1 MKKYI
6 YSIMA
11 VAAVLASCTKVK
23 TDSTTSGALNSEDS
37 TASIT
42 TINVSTN
49 ATSKA
54 YVSTEDNTR
63 VLWEDGDN
71 ICAFCYGKA
80 SNGNYADFPVSFSLY
95 EGAGQESGTFK
106 MVEDPRIS
114 LVTII
119 YTIVYPE
126 TAFIMPL
133 GSHGVYDRLVL
144 NIPTVQKA
152 RKGSFDKDAAIM
164 YDISY
169 AGNIDDLHL
178 KYAVNFLKITLTE
191 SVNSVII
198 EADEPLSGKIEISNI
213 VISPYYEGAVNHVE
227 LKAEDGGLIEPGV
240 YYIAVRPCD
249 IHNPTVTFRY
259 PHSIKI
265 KKSKGTLSFAAGKN
279 VKPISVDWTKGD
291 VTGAVQLWAGG
302 PFWSIKNI
310 GAANEYD
317 PGYYFSWGNTTGY
330 VRNAAN
336 DGWVVAP
343 GYSGAGS
350 SLNGGFTNEN
360 YYITNGYRITRNLQ
374 TNASEDAAVAAWGS
388 GWRIPT
394 QAEAEGFIDKVSV
407 MPSSDSKYYT
417 LTGKGD
423 YSGDYI
429 IVPVTHYGMDDV
441 IMDTFDASMLWT
453 CTFSQDQLG
462 NHMPYSLFTY
472 NRNGLKSKVEPD
484 LASYGMNIRPVY
496 VAPNL

>member
-1 MKKYI
+1 
-6 YSIMA
+6 MA

-49 ATSKA
+49 TASKA

-80 SNGNYADFPVSFSLY
+80 SNGNYGDFPVRFSLY

-106 MVEDPRIS
+106 MVEDPKIS
-114 LVTII
+114 LVTRI
-119 YTIVYPE
+119 YSIVYPE
-126 TAFIMPL
+126 TAFVTLL
-133 GSHGVYDRLVL
+133 GSYAGYDRLVL

-198 EADEPLSGKIEISNI
+198 EADEPLSGKIEISNN
-213 VISPYYEGAVNHVE
+213 VISPYYEGTANHVE

-249 IHNPTVTFRY
+249 IHNPTVTFRT

-291 VTGAVQLWAGG
+291 VTSAVQLWAGG
-302 PFWSIKNI
+302 PLWSIKNI

-330 VRNAAN
+330 VY
-336 DGWVVAP
+336 DSTLSKWKVAP
-343 GYSGAGS
+343 GYPNAGTIWD
-350 SLNGGFTNEN
+350 GGFNWSH
-360 YYITNGYRITRNLQ
+360 YYGSHGQSLQ
-374 TNASEDAAVAAWGS
+374 RDLQANASDDAAVAAWGS
-388 GWRIPT
+388 DWRMPT
-394 QAEAEGFIDKVSV
+394 KSEVDGFNGNVT
-407 MPSSDSKYYT
+407 PTLSSDEKYIKVN
-417 LTGKGD
+417 GKGD
-423 YSGDYI
+423 YLNDYI
-429 IVPVTHYGMDDV
+429 ILPIGGSGFEDTNGETH
-441 IMDTFDASMLWT
+441 AHWSWT
-453 CTFSQDQLG
+453 STYFQRKED
-462 NHMPYSLFTY
+462 NNKVYSLLAARKNPNPHSATSA
-472 NRNGLKSKVEPD
+472 NGM
-484 LASYGMNIRPVY
+484 YGMNIRPVY

>member
-1 MKKYI
+1 
-6 YSIMA
+6 MA
-11 VAAVLASCTKVK
+11 VAAVLASCTKAK
-23 TDSTTSGALNSEDS
+23 TDSTTSGSLNSEDS

-42 TINVSTN
+42 TIKVSTN

-71 ICAFCYGKA
+71 ICAFCFGIA
-80 SNGNYADFPVSFSLY
+80 SNGNYADFPVSFSLD

-114 LVTII
+114 LVTRI

-133 GSHGVYDRLVL
+133 GSHGGYDRLVL

-198 EADEPLSGKIEISNI
+198 EADEPLSGKIEISNN
-213 VISPYYEGAVNHVE
+213 VISPYYEGTANHVE
-227 LKAEDGGLIEPGV
+227 LKAENGGLIEPGV

-249 IHNPTVTFRY
+249 IHNPTVTFRT
-259 PHSIKI
+259 PHSIRI
-265 KKSKGTLSFAAGKN
+265 KKSKGTLSFSEGKN

-302 PFWSIKNI
+302 PYWSIKNI
-310 GAANEYD
+310 GAADEYD

-330 VRNAAN
+330 VRNSAG
-336 DGWVVAP
+336 DRWVVAP
-343 GYSGAGS
+343 GYSGAGNV
-350 SLNGGFTNEN
+350 LNGGFTNGN
-360 YYITNGYRITRNLQ
+360 YYITNGYKITRDLQ
-374 TNASEDAAVAAWGS
+374 ANETEDAAVAAWGS
-388 GWRIPT
+388 DWRIPT
-394 QAEAEGFIDKVSV
+394 YEDAEGFNNNTTSTKSLDET
-407 MPSSDSKYYT
+407 YYRV
-417 LTGKGD
+417 TGKGD
-423 YSGDYI
+423 YAGDYI
-429 IVPVTHYGMDDV
+429 IIPSLGDGLDDDLINKGIISLWTTRYSSDHYGNHEPYH
-441 IMDTFDASMLWT
+441 IIASERNTIPHLT
-453 CTFSQDQLG
+453 
-462 NHMPYSLFTY
+462 NEVVASL
-472 NRNGLKSKVEPD
+472 
-484 LASYGMNIRPVY
+484 GMNIRPVY
-496 VAPNL
+496 CRP

>member
-1 MKKYI
+1 
-6 YSIMA
+6 MA

-23 TDSTTSGALNSEDS
+23 TDSTTSGSLNSEDS

-42 TINVSTN
+42 TIKVSTN

-80 SNGNYADFPVSFSLY
+80 SNGNYGDFPVSFSLE

-198 EADEPLSGKIEISNI
+198 EADEPLSGEIEISNN
-213 VISPYYEGAVNHVE
+213 VISPYYEGTANHVE

-249 IHNPTVTFRY
+249 IHNPTVTFRT

-265 KKSKGTLSFAAGKN
+265 KKSKGTLSFAEGKN

-302 PFWSIKNI
+302 PYWSIKNI
-310 GAANEYD
+310 GAADEYD

-330 VRNAAN
+330 VRNSAG
-336 DGWVVAP
+336 DRWVVAP
-343 GYSGAGS
+343 EYSGAGNS
-350 SLNGGFTNEN
+350 YDFSYSDYGRSAGFN
-360 YYITNGYRITRNLQ
+360 IKRNLQ
-374 TNASEDAAVAAWGS
+374 NNATEDAAVAAWGS
-388 GWRIPT
+388 DWRMPT
-394 QAEAEGFIDKVSV
+394 KEEVDGFENKVTATV
-407 MPSSDSKYYT
+407 SSDKAYIKVN
-417 LTGKGD
+417 GKGE
-423 YSGDYI
+423 YLNDYI
-429 IVPVTHYGMDDV
+429 ILPWGGYGYDG
-441 IMDTFDASMLWT
+441 IITASHLACLMWT
-453 CTFSQDQLG
+453 STYG
-462 NHMPYSLFTY
+462 VKNNNKRPYTILSLETNILPHSANTTAAHF
-472 NRNGLKSKVEPD
+472 GI
-484 LASYGMNIRPVY
+484 NIRPVC
-496 VAPNL
+496 VSPNL

>member
-49 ATSKA
+49 TASKA
-54 YVSTEDNTR
+54 YVSAEDNTR

-80 SNGNYADFPVSFSLY
+80 SNGNYGDFPVRFSLY

-106 MVEDPRIS
+106 MVEDPKIS
-114 LVTII
+114 LVTRI
-119 YTIVYPE
+119 YSIVYPE
-126 TAFIMPL
+126 TAFVTLL
-133 GSHGVYDRLVL
+133 GSYAGYDRLVL

-198 EADEPLSGKIEISNI
+198 EADEPLSGKIEISNN
-213 VISPYYEGAVNHVE
+213 VISPYYEGTANHVE

-249 IHNPTVTFRY
+249 IHNPTVTFRT

-291 VTGAVQLWAGG
+291 VTSAVQLWAGG

-330 VRNAAN
+330 VY
-336 DGWVVAP
+336 DSTLSKWKVAP
-343 GYSGAGS
+343 GYPNAGTIWD
-350 SLNGGFTNEN
+350 GGFNWSH
-360 YYITNGYRITRNLQ
+360 YYGSHGQSLQ
-374 TNASEDAAVAAWGS
+374 RDLQANASDDAAVAAWGS
-388 GWRIPT
+388 DWRMPT
-394 QAEAEGFIDKVSV
+394 KSEVDGFNGNVT
-407 MPSSDSKYYT
+407 PTLSSDGKYIKVN
-417 LTGKGD
+417 GQED
-423 YSGDYI
+423 YINDYI
-429 IVPVTHYGMDDV
+429 ILPIGGSGFEDTNGETH
-441 IMDTFDASMLWT
+441 AHWSWT
-453 CTFSQDQLG
+453 STYFQRKED
-462 NHMPYSLFTY
+462 NNKVYSLLAARKNPNPHSATSA
-472 NRNGLKSKVEPD
+472 NGM
-484 LASYGMNIRPVY
+484 YGMNIRPVY